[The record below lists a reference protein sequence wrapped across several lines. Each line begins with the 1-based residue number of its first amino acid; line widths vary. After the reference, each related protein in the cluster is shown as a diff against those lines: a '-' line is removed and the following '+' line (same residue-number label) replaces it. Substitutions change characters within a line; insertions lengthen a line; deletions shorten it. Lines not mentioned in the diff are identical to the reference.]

1 MQAVSN
7 ATTDCMLTLFAEFY
21 ADLFERDL
29 FDLILPYISATQRL
43 VVKATCAVTMAAAS
57 VLLVHIV
64 SFLLF
69 LRVETSRERSGPM
82 GTGHSGAT
90 PSKGDGGPASNAL
103 RTRLDSEED
112 ESESCQESYRT
123 FHCRHHQPGLPFKT
137 FVSELKYI
145 ETKV

>member
-29 FDLILPYISATQRL
+29 FDIILPYISATQRL
-43 VVKATCAVTMAAAS
+43 VLKATCAVTMAAAS

-82 GTGHSGAT
+82 GTGHSGGP
-90 PSKGDGGPASNAL
+90 PSKGGKRGESGRAGGEGVRGGPRPGGGRGAP
-103 RTRLDSEED
+103 RLTL
-112 ESESCQESYRT
+112 YGHGWTVRKMRVN
-123 FHCRHHQPGLPFKT
+123 HAR
-137 FVSELKYI
+137 
-145 ETKV
+145 